1 MTNDELNS
9 LLQKAR
15 VLGMLTELKTPCRHT
30 CALIRKT
37 NDDCLLYIPDNVT
50 RLKNDSDME
59 AMRCGKGIDLS
70 GLHGNIK
77 VVGGNG
83 LIITKTLFE
92 QCRFKDLDL
101 SEFDVTNIKSM
112 EGMFCDCTADN
123 LIFKTPV
130 DNNINNLDYMFLGAS
145 IDYIDLSEFYTPK
158 VKYMYGMFQECI
170 SKQLNIVNFHT
181 NDGTL
186 TFEMFK
192 DSKIH
197 EPKITDTTILDEYN
211 EHDYD
216 GEDE

>member
-1 MTNDELNS
+1 MTDDVLNS

-37 NDDCLLYIPDNVT
+37 SDDCLLYIPDDVT

-59 AMRCGKGIDLS
+59 AMRCGNDIDLS

-77 VVGGNG
+77 VVGGRG
-83 LIITKTLFE
+83 LLSARLLFE
-92 QCRFKDLDL
+92 KCSFKGIDL

-112 EGMFCDCTADN
+112 EGMFCDCAADN

-130 DNNINNLDYMFLGAS
+130 DNNITNLDYMFLGAS
-145 IDYIDLSEFYTPK
+145 IDYIDLSEFYIPK
-158 VKYMYGMFQECI
+158 VKYMYGMFQECS
-170 SKQLNIVNFHT
+170 SKQLDIINFHI
-181 NDGTL
+181 NKNTL
-186 TFEMFK
+186 TFQMFK

-211 EHDYD
+211 EREYD